1 MEGRRVSPS
10 RGGTLN
16 RLDAAFVAVIFV
28 HLAVVLVHTVA
39 HLELQIVPGAADLA
53 FVLVVILIGPLAS
66 LPILRFN
73 RPLASG
79 LLAVLMAAAFVYG
92 LQSHFLIAGPDN
104 VSVVATN
111 AWTLVFVVT
120 AIGIGFLELVAVALA
135 AILFLRAVR
144 NPSGHLGPRT

>member
-1 MEGRRVSPS
+1 MESRRVSPS

-39 HLELQIVPGAADLA
+39 HLELQIVPGPADLA
-53 FVLVVILIGPLAS
+53 FVLGVILIGPLAS
-66 LPILRFN
+66 LPILRVN

-79 LLAVLMAAAFVYG
+79 LLAVLMAAAFAYG
-92 LQSHFLIAGPDN
+92 FQSHFLIAGPDN

-111 AWTLVFVVT
+111 VWTLVFVVT
-120 AIGIGFLELVAVALA
+120 AMGIGVLELVGIGVA

-144 NPSGHLGPRT
+144 NPSGHPGLRT

>member
-1 MEGRRVSPS
+1 MS
-10 RGGTLN
+10 

-39 HLELQIVPGAADLA
+39 HLELQIVPGPVDLA

-79 LLAVLMAAAFVYG
+79 LLAVLMAAAFAYG

-111 AWTLVFVVT
+111 AWTLVFVMT
-120 AIGIGFLELVAVALA
+120 AIGIGFLELVAVGVA
-135 AILFLRAVR
+135 ASLFLRAVR

>member
-1 MEGRRVSPS
+1 V
-10 RGGTLN
+10 N

-39 HLELQIVPGAADLA
+39 HLELQIVPGPVDLA
-53 FVLVVILIGPLAS
+53 FVLVVLLIGPLAS

-79 LLAVLMAAAFVYG
+79 LLAVLMAAAFAYG

-104 VSVVATN
+104 VSVVGTN
-111 AWTLVFVVT
+111 AWTFVFVVT
-120 AIGIGFLELVAVALA
+120 AIGIGFLELVGVGVA

-144 NPSGHLGPRT
+144 NPSGHLGPQT

>member
-1 MEGRRVSPS
+1 MEGRRVSRS

-39 HLELQIVPGAADLA
+39 HLELQIVPGPLDLA
-53 FVLVVILIGPLAS
+53 FVLGVILIGPVAA

-79 LLAVLMAAAFVYG
+79 LLAVLMAAAFAYG
-92 LQSHFLIAGPDN
+92 FQSHFLIVGPDD

-111 AWTLVFVVT
+111 VWTLVFVVT
-120 AIGIGFLELVAVALA
+120 AMGIGVLELVAVGVA
-135 AILFLRAVR
+135 AILFVSAVR
-144 NPSGHLGPRT
+144 NPSEHLGPRT

>member
-1 MEGRRVSPS
+1 V
-10 RGGTLN
+10 N

-39 HLELQIVPGAADLA
+39 HLELQIVPGPVDLA
-53 FVLVVILIGPLAS
+53 FVLVVLLIGPLAS
-66 LPILRFN
+66 LPILRIN

-79 LLAVLMAAAFVYG
+79 LLAVLMAAAFAYG

-104 VSVVATN
+104 VSVVGTN
-111 AWTLVFVVT
+111 AWTFVFVVT
-120 AIGIGFLELVAVALA
+120 AIGIGFLELVGVGVA

-144 NPSGHLGPRT
+144 NPSGHLGPQT

>member
-1 MEGRRVSPS
+1 M
-10 RGGTLN
+10 N

-39 HLELQIVPGAADLA
+39 HLELQIVPGPVDLA
-53 FVLVVILIGPLAS
+53 FVLVVLLIGPLAS

-79 LLAVLMAAAFVYG
+79 LLAVLMAAAFAYG

-104 VSVVATN
+104 VSVVGTN
-111 AWTLVFVVT
+111 AWTFVFVVT
-120 AIGIGFLELVAVALA
+120 AIGIGFLELVGVGVA

-144 NPSGHLGPRT
+144 NPSGHLGPQT

>member
-1 MEGRRVSPS
+1 M
-10 RGGTLN
+10 N

-39 HLELQIVPGAADLA
+39 HLELQIVPGPVDLA

-66 LPILRFN
+66 LPILLFN

-79 LLAVLMAAAFVYG
+79 LLAVLMAAAFAYG

-111 AWTLVFVVT
+111 GWTFVFVVT
-120 AIGIGFLELVAVALA
+120 AIGIGFLELVAVGVA
-135 AILFLRAVR
+135 AILFLHAVR